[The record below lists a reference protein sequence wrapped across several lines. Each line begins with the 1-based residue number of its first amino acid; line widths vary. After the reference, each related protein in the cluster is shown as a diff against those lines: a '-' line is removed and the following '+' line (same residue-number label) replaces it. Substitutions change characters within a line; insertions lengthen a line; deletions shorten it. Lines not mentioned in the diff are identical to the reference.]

1 MHSSDSESPHSPEV
15 FISSD
20 DEQHD
25 GTNDI
30 ACDSDEETGSVSH
43 AHLEEPPYTT
53 PSTRNIAEW
62 FCARKPT
69 IRSGMQNAISFHRA
83 EHGGRPITVAS
94 IYTGWATA
102 EMCGI
107 SLARAYNAAGTG
119 EQMQALKAL
128 RLYKGRQCLSFEKP
142 SGGLAFYK
150 GALLICCNPSQ
161 HIVG

>member
-1 MHSSDSESPHSPEV
+1 MHSSDSESPPSPEV
-15 FISSD
+15 FSSSD

-43 AHLEEPPYTT
+43 DHLEEPPYKT

-69 IRSGMQNAISFHRA
+69 IRSGMQNAISSHRA

-128 RLYKGRQCLSFEKP
+128 RLYKGLQCLSFEKP

-150 GALLICCNPSQ
+150 GALLICCNTSQ

>member
-15 FISSD
+15 FGSSD

-43 AHLEEPPYTT
+43 DHLEEPPYKT

-69 IRSGMQNAISFHRA
+69 IRSGMQNAISSHRA
-83 EHGGRPITVAS
+83 EHGVDQLQLLRYTLVGRLRRCAESAWLVLTMLRALAS
-94 IYTGWATA
+94 K
-102 EMCGI
+102 
-107 SLARAYNAAGTG
+107 R
-119 EQMQALKAL
+119 
-128 RLYKGRQCLSFEKP
+128 R
-142 SGGLAFYK
+142 
-150 GALLICCNPSQ
+150 
-161 HIVG
+161 H

>member
-1 MHSSDSESPHSPEV
+1 
-15 FISSD
+15 
-20 DEQHD
+20 
-25 GTNDI
+25 
-30 ACDSDEETGSVSH
+30 
-43 AHLEEPPYTT
+43 
-53 PSTRNIAEW
+53 
-62 FCARKPT
+62 
-69 IRSGMQNAISFHRA
+69 MQNAISSHRA

-128 RLYKGRQCLSFEKP
+128 RLYKGLQCLSFEKP
-142 SGGLAFYK
+142 SGGLAFYN
-150 GALLICCNPSQ
+150 GALFNPSQ